1 PEVRSALVF
10 LGLVLLLITSIL
22 NISGRLLIRRL
33 GTTGK
38 KSRPAPVPPPAPET
52 NGEALPNTPVLAAV
66 EREPVQPLPSPRL
79 NQFTNRIMTVVLA
92 GCLVLTLG
100 PLFLILGYIAY
111 RGGASLNWALFT
123 ELPKRLNGEPAG
135 GLAHAMVGSAMLVS
149 IATVMAVPI
158 GILAA
163 IFLAETRNY
172 RLAAIIRFVPE
183 ILGGVPSIVIGI
195 FAYAVLVLPK
205 YGGVKPLGFSAWAGS
220 FALGVMMLPVVVR
233 AAEEALRLVPQT
245 LRHASYALGANY
257 WQTVMRV
264 TLPAALPAGVTG
276 IILAAARISGETAPL
291 LLAAHG

>member
-1 PEVRSALVF
+1 
-10 LGLVLLLITSIL
+10 
-22 NISGRLLIRRL
+22 
-33 GTTGK
+33 
-38 KSRPAPVPPPAPET
+38 
-52 NGEALPNTPVLAAV
+52 
-66 EREPVQPLPSPRL
+66 
-79 NQFTNRIMTVVLA
+79 MTVVLA

-111 RGGASLNWALFT
+111 RGGSSLNLALFT
-123 ELPKRLNGEPAG
+123 ELPRRVNGEPAG
-135 GLAHAMVGSAMLVS
+135 GLAHAMAGSALLVS
-149 IATVMAVPI
+149 IATVGAVPL

-172 RLAAIIRFVPE
+172 RLAAIIRFVTE

-205 YGGVKPLGFSAWAGS
+205 YGGHKPLGFSAWAGS
-220 FALGVMMLPVVVR
+220 FALGIMMLPVVVR

-264 TLPAALPAGVTG
+264 TLPAALPAVITG
-276 IILAAARISGETAPL
+276 IILAAARIAGETAPL
-291 LLAAHG
+291 LLTAYGSEYMPRGPADRCPFLPGYIYKYSGMPEAGYQHQAWGAALVLLAFIMILNIAIRLMTGRRVVGAARAD